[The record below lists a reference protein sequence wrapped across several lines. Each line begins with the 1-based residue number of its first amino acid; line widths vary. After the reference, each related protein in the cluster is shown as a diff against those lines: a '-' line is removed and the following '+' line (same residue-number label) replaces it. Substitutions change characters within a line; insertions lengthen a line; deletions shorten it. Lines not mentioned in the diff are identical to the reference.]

1 MKLRRESSAENRK
14 GCGPA
19 HNREG
24 MNLRRAWC
32 GGRRTGKHGPRSRCI

>member
-19 HNREG
+19 HNRGGDEFAAG
-24 MNLRRAWC
+24 MMWSQ
-32 GGRRTGKHGPRSRCI
+32 THG